1 MGAIENPH
9 AQTFVKRAVD
19 LVNKILL
26 TQLTIDMETLFW
38 VWFEPYDQNEQLF
51 YQNVSSQS
59 LYSSMWE

>member
-1 MGAIENPH
+1 VGAIENPH